1 MRELTLV
8 LLLVLGAALLI
19 GCGVLERSAEFVERN
34 PIIADL
40 AMEQAVARYI
50 SAGKAEQDWVQRAEA
65 VASRMA
71 LAERYLQ
78 GDPSATVDE
87 LVGVVEA
94 SIDWGSLSPGDRQLV
109 RVIMRLAQEH
119 LEQAVSDGYASGA
132 DTLAV
137 RQLIETAGRT
147 AQLFL

>member
-1 MRELTLV
+1 MKAV
-8 LLLVLGAALLI
+8 FAVIVGAALLI
-19 GCGVLERSAEFVERN
+19 GCGVLDRSTEFVERN
-34 PIIADL
+34 PIVADL

-50 SAGKAEQDWVQRAEA
+50 SAGKTEQDWVQRAEA

-71 LAERYLQ
+71 LAGRYLQ
-78 GDPSATVDE
+78 GGPSASIAD

-132 DTLAV
+132 DTLSV

>member
-1 MRELTLV
+1 MKAV
-8 LLLVLGAALLI
+8 FAVIVGAVLLI
-19 GCGVLERSAEFVERN
+19 GCGVLDRPTEFVERN

-50 SAGKAEQDWVQRAEA
+50 SAGKTEHDWIQRAES

-78 GDPSATVDE
+78 GDPSATVSE
-87 LVGVVEA
+87 LVGVIDA
-94 SIDWGSLSPGDRQLV
+94 SIDWGGLSPGDRQLV

-119 LEQAVSDGYASGA
+119 LEQAVADGYASGA
-132 DTLAV
+132 ETLAV

>member
-1 MRELTLV
+1 MRAIALI
-8 LLLVLGAALLI
+8 LVLGSALLI
-19 GCGVLERSAEFVERN
+19 GCGVLERSADFVDRN
-34 PIIADL
+34 PIVADL

-50 SAGKAEQDWVQRAEA
+50 SAGKTEQDWAQRAEA
-65 VASRMA
+65 VSSRMA

-78 GDPSATVDE
+78 GDPSATVAE

-109 RVIMRLAQEH
+109 RIIMRLAQEQ
-119 LEQAVSDGYASGA
+119 LEQAVADGYASGY

>member
-1 MRELTLV
+1 MKAV
-8 LLLVLGAALLI
+8 VAVIVGAALLI

-50 SAGKAEQDWVQRAEA
+50 SAGKTEQDWAQRAGS

-78 GDPSATVDE
+78 GDPSASIAD

-94 SIDWGSLSPGDRQLV
+94 SIDWGSLSLGDRQLV

-119 LEQAVSDGYASGA
+119 LEQAVIDGYASGA

>member
-1 MRELTLV
+1 MRAIALIV
-8 LLLVLGAALLI
+8 VFGAALLI

-34 PIIADL
+34 PIVADL

-50 SAGKAEQDWVQRAEA
+50 SAGKTEQDWTQRAEA
-65 VASRMA
+65 VSSRMA

-78 GDPSATVDE
+78 GDPSASIAD

-109 RVIMRLAQEH
+109 RIIMRLAQEQ
-119 LEQAVSDGYASGA
+119 LEQAVADGYASGY

>member
-1 MRELTLV
+1 MRAIALI
-8 LLLVLGAALLI
+8 LVLGSALLI
-19 GCGVLERSAEFVERN
+19 GCGVFERSAEFVERN
-34 PIIADL
+34 PIVADL

-50 SAGKAEQDWVQRAEA
+50 SAGKTEQDWAQRAEA
-65 VASRMA
+65 VSSRMA

-78 GDPSATVDE
+78 GDPSATVAE

-94 SIDWGSLSPGDRQLV
+94 SIDWSSLSPGDRQLV
-109 RVIMRLAQEH
+109 RIIMRLAQEQ
-119 LEQAVSDGYASGA
+119 LEQAVADGYASGY

-137 RQLIETAGRT
+137 RCLIETAGRT

>member
-1 MRELTLV
+1 MKAV
-8 LLLVLGAALLI
+8 LAVIVGAALLI

-34 PIIADL
+34 PIVADL

-50 SAGKAEQDWVQRAEA
+50 SAGKTEQDWAQRAEA
-65 VASRMA
+65 VSSRMA

-78 GDPSATVDE
+78 GDPSATVAE

-109 RVIMRLAQEH
+109 RIIMRLAQEQ
-119 LEQAVSDGYASGA
+119 LEQAVADGYASGY